1 MAIDWVLWM
10 NYGKQDL
17 SAVILFALLC
27 HFWVRFIYLLLG
39 CSGAH
44 LGFLFPAL
52 LLLLRLDALG
62 LGENATAFQG
72 GPIGGRH
79 WYHLDR

>member
-1 MAIDWVLWM
+1 M

-27 HFWVRFIYLLLG
+27 HFWVCVINLLLG

-62 LGENATAFQG
+62 LWGKCYCL
-72 GPIGGRH
+72 PGRT
-79 WYHLDR
+79 YREKTLAPSR